1 MKENAL
7 QPVNFSNQVLMPD
20 APNKDQQSRIQRFI
34 DWLDMMNLTWHSI
47 PSLQPYCYYLQREGK
62 IRGDEMDGLAPSTI
76 NAHLSTIRSRYR
88 ALVNDMGI
96 RSQLMEAT
104 RQAAS
109 QSDQVQTFADI
120 KGVVDEIYLRL
131 ERGIIQSAVKANE
144 TISQDTPD
152 SEFPRLTAEQAQEL
166 LSLPGGRTLQGKRD
180 TALLGLML
188 TTGIRAEEASSL
200 VVADLRQTFGGEL
213 SLHIRHGKGDKE
225 RLIPYGDMD
234 WILVVVEDWLSSASI
249 TFGPVFRGFYKGYK
263 KVRKGALSTRA
274 IQDIVSS
281 YAVSI
286 GGHLVAL
293 TPHGLRRSY
302 ARILF
307 LAGMDPGKIKQN
319 MGHENIQ
326 TTFDYIGTLD
336 ASDRRPPNAVFFD
349 VASYLREAPPTLS
362 FPER

>member
-1 MKENAL
+1 ME
-7 QPVNFSNQVLMPD
+7 
-20 APNKDQQSRIQRFI
+20 
-34 DWLDMMNLTWHSI
+34 
-47 PSLQPYCYYLQREGK
+47 
-62 IRGDEMDGLAPSTI
+62 
-76 NAHLSTIRSRYR
+76 
-88 ALVNDMGI
+88 I

-104 RQAAS
+104 RRSVGQSEMIAS
-109 QSDQVQTFADI
+109 FADV
-120 KGVVDEIYLRL
+120 KGVVDEIYERL
-131 ERGIIQSAVKANE
+131 ERGVIHSPVIVKE
-144 TISQDTPD
+144 THTQDTPD
-152 SEFPRLTAEQAQEL
+152 SEFPRLTAAQAQQL
-166 LSLPGGRTLQGKRD
+166 LSLPGGNTLQGKRD
-180 TALLGLML
+180 TALLGLMV
-188 TTGIRAEEASSL
+188 TTGIRAEETSSL
-200 VVADLRQTFGGEL
+200 LVEDLRQTFGGEL

-263 KVRKGALSTRA
+263 KVRKGPLSTRA

-286 GGHLVAL
+286 GGRLVTL

-349 VASYLREAPPTLS
+349 VASYLRESPQRLN
-362 FPER
+362 FPEK

>member
-1 MKENAL
+1 MKKNAL
-7 QPVNFSNQVLMPD
+7 QPLNLSNRVLMPEN
-20 APNKDQQSRIQRFI
+20 PNKDQQSRIQRFI
-34 DWLDMMNLTWHSI
+34 DWLDTMNLTWHSI

-62 IRGDEMDGLAPSTI
+62 IRGDENTGLAPATI

-104 RQAAS
+104 RQAAA

-144 TISQDTPD
+144 TVSQDTPD

-166 LSLPGGRTLQGKRD
+166 LSLPGGNTLVGKRD

-188 TTGIRAEEASSL
+188 TTGIRAQEASSL
-200 VVADLRQTFGGEL
+200 VVADLRETFGGEL
-213 SLHIRHGKGDKE
+213 SLHIRHGKGNKE
-225 RLIPYGDMD
+225 RLIPYGEMD
-234 WILVVVEDWLSSASI
+234 WILMVVEDWLLTAGI
-249 TFGPVFRGFYKGYK
+249 TSGPVFRGFYKGYK
-263 KVRKGALSTRA
+263 KVRKNALSTRA
-274 IQDIVSS
+274 IQDIVGI
-281 YAVSI
+281 YSI
-286 GGHLVAL
+286 VVDGKIIVL
-293 TPHGLRRSY
+293 TPHALRRSY

-349 VASYLREAPPTLS
+349 VTSYLRESPLTVRGS
-362 FPER
+362 

>member
-1 MKENAL
+1 MKESAL
-7 QPVNFSNQVLMPD
+7 QPVKLSNQILMPD
-20 APNKDQQSRIQRFI
+20 HPNKDQQSRIQRFI
-34 DWLDMMNLTWHSI
+34 DWLDMMNLAWHSI

-62 IRGDEMDGLAPSTI
+62 IRGDEMAGLAPATI

-104 RQAAS
+104 RKAAA

-131 ERGIIQSAVKANE
+131 ERGIIQSSVKANE
-144 TISQDTPD
+144 TISQDVPD
-152 SEFPRLTAEQAQEL
+152 AEFPRLTAEQAQQL
-166 LSLPGGRTLQGKRD
+166 LSLPGGSTLQGKRD

-188 TTGIRAEEASSL
+188 TTGIRAQEASSL
-200 VVADLRQTFGGEL
+200 VVADLRESFGGEL
-213 SLHIRHGKGDKE
+213 SLHIQHGKGNKE
-225 RLIPYGDMD
+225 RLIPYGEMD
-234 WILVVVEDWLSSASI
+234 WILVVVEDWLSTAGI
-249 TFGPVFRGFYKGYK
+249 AYGPVFRGFYKGYK

-274 IQDIVSS
+274 IQDIVTS
-281 YAVSI
+281 YTI
-286 GGHLVAL
+286 VADGDLITL

-302 ARILF
+302 ARILY

-326 TTFDYIGTLD
+326 TTFEYIGVLD
-336 ASDRRPPNAVFFD
+336 ASDRRPPNVFNFD
-349 VASYLREAPPTLS
+349 VAGYLRGPSAA
-362 FPER
+362 